1 MLRNVFDDT
10 LTKRVFVSTLIGEKE
25 TVQLPISCLLSVGGI
40 DGKAWN
46 YNRKWVATCPMMEDQ

>member
-1 MLRNVFDDT
+1 MLRDVFNDT
-10 LTKRVFVSTLIGEKE
+10 IDNRVLVSTMTSEKS